1 MRIAGSLAL
10 IVAGLALGAAAWAQ
24 RPAPFVLRVA
34 SEMDLIDPAI
44 GYSWNAEY
52 ATCLKLVNIDDRGNL
67 VPEAAPFP
75 RISKDGRTYTF
86 TVKHGFRFYPWGG
99 PLTAAAFAWEI
110 RRVISPRML
119 RGGRAYLQ
127 DLVGA
132 PRAEGMKLTLKLTQ
146 SAPDLLA
153 RLAMPFFCA
162 VPDGTPIEPDGVGTP
177 LPSAGPYYFAEWKG
191 PNGDVVLRRNPY
203 YHGPRPHRPDE
214 IVIRSAAYV
223 TPKLQQ
229 AAVEAGALDVGTPA
243 DRADL
248 AARYGVNRGRFRVEP
263 LLNIRWLEFDPQSA
277 VFRNNPELR
286 RAIGYA
292 LDRRALER
300 AWGPFAG
307 RPTARLIP
315 PGVPGFAK
323 PAPYPLD
330 GPDLARAR
338 AIAQGHL
345 PDHAVTLG
353 VSLSSTAQAVG
364 EELKSELAA
373 IGLDVEVSTIPSF
386 GPPRPLPRYDLTIG
400 GWSVDYFDPQAAF
413 AVFETP
419 GDHWPTLDPA
429 WRTRLAS
436 TERTSGSARLQAFAR
451 LDYDLMQTDPPV
463 IPFMA
468 DNTRVFLSAR
478 IRCFRWNR
486 FYGVDLAA
494 LCTSATTGK

>member
-34 SEMDLIDPAI
+34 DGIDNIDPALTW
-44 GYSWNAEY
+44 SWNAEY

-67 VPEAAPFP
+67 VPEAAAFP

-86 TVKHGFRFYPWGG
+86 TVKRGFRFYPWGG

-110 RRVISPRML
+110 RRVISPRMS
-119 RGGRAYLQ
+119 RGAPTYLQ

-132 PRAEGMKLTLKLTQ
+132 PRAKGMKLTLKLSQ

-162 VPDGTPIEPDGVGTP
+162 VPDGTPIEPVGVGSP

-191 PNGDVVLRRNPY
+191 PYGGALLRRNPY
-203 YHGPRPHRPDE
+203 YHGSRPHRPDE
-214 IVIRSAAYV
+214 IAIRSAGRM
-223 TPKLQQ
+223 TPNQQQ
-229 AAVEAGALDVGTPA
+229 AAVEAGALDVGTPT
-243 DRADL
+243 DPTDL
-248 AARYGVNRGRFRVEP
+248 AVRYGVNRGRFRVEP
-263 LLNIRWLEFDPQSA
+263 LLAVRWLQFDPQSA
-277 VFRNNPELR
+277 VFRDNPELR

-292 LDRRALER
+292 LDRRTLER
-300 AWGPFAG
+300 TWGPFAG

-330 GPDLARAR
+330 GPDLATAR

-353 VSLSSTAQAVG
+353 VGFNRQTIGA
-364 EELKSELAA
+364 ELKRELDA
-373 IGLDVEVSTIPSF
+373 IGLDVDVRVIPFSCF
-386 GPPRPLPRYDLTIG
+386 VGCEWDMRIG
-400 GWSVDYFDPQAAF
+400 GWRVDYFDPQAAF

-419 GDHWPTLDPA
+419 GDVWPALDPP
-429 WRTRLAS
+429 WRARLAS
-436 TERTSGSARLQAFAR
+436 TERTSESARLQAFAR

-463 IPFMA
+463 IPFMS
-468 DNTRVFLSAR
+468 DNARVFLSAR
-478 IRCFRWNR
+478 VHCFKWNR

-494 LCTSATTGK
+494 LCTSATAGK